1 MISLVMNL
9 FNLAVR
15 VNLVNNKMDI
25 EKNKLADVTRNTN
38 FITQTNLIILDDT
51 VGVVETVKDVTVI
64 PDKPDIGVNIST
76 TLSDISVGGI
86 YLQQFN
92 DYGEYVSEG
101 SSDKIEEPTIF
112 NDIGSLPPNKSF
124 YMFEQD
130 TTRYKTITYTVTI
143 IYDKETTVEN
153 LPPTPPTVNIEYDLE
168 YVGSFTHT
176 VNNSSTLGY
185 NVIKNYYK

>member
-1 MISLVMNL
+1 MNL
-9 FNLAVR
+9 FNLAVH

-38 FITQTNLIILDDT
+38 FTTETNLIILDDT
-51 VGVVETVKDVTVI
+51 VGVVEIVKEVAVV
-64 PDKPDIGVNIST
+64 PDKTDIGVNIST
-76 TLSDISVGGI
+76 SVSDISIGGI

-101 SSDKIEEPTIF
+101 SSDKIEDPTIF
-112 NDIGSLPPNKSF
+112 NDIGSLPPDKSF
-124 YMFEQD
+124 YMFKQD
-130 TTRYKTITYTVTI
+130 QTRSKTVTYTVTI

-153 LPPTPPTVNIEYDLE
+153 LPPAYPNVTTEYDLE
-168 YVGSFTHT
+168 YIGSFTHK

-185 NVIKNYYK
+185 NVIKEYLLNNW